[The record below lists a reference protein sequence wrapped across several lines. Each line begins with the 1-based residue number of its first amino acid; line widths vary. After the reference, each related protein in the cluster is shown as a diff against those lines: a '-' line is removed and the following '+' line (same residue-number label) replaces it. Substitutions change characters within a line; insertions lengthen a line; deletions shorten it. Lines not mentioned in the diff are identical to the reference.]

1 MTKSIMQDSEECLIC
16 GTTYDL
22 QRHHIYEGI
31 GRRKTSEKYG
41 CWCWLCS
48 KHHTGDKG
56 IHFQKAV
63 DLKLKAECQKRWEKK
78 YGSRSDFI
86 ILFGRNYL

>member
-1 MTKSIMQDSEECLIC
+1 MTKSIMQENKECLIC
-16 GTTYDL
+16 KTPYNL
-22 QRHHIYEGI
+22 HRHHIYEGT

-48 KHHTGDKG
+48 RHHTGDKG
-56 IHFQKAV
+56 IHFLKDV
-63 DLKLKAECQKRWEKK
+63 DLQLKAECQKRWEAV
-78 YGSRSDFI
+78 YGSRTEFM